1 MRPSSFHS
9 NLQCRQFQILRRGPL
24 PIKAILV
31 RFAYTNFPD
40 AISYTLTEARRGYLF
55 RCVVT
60 ASDGRAATSNAQ
72 GFVLVESVD
81 SDSMPVGTADEE
93 EPIED

>member
-1 MRPSSFHS
+1 M
-9 NLQCRQFQILRRGPL
+9 
-24 PIKAILV
+24 
-31 RFAYTNFPD
+31 
-40 AISYTLTEARRGYLF
+40 SYTLTEARRGYLF

-93 EPIED
+93 EPIEDEV

>member
-1 MRPSSFHS
+1 M
-9 NLQCRQFQILRRGPL
+9 
-24 PIKAILV
+24 
-31 RFAYTNFPD
+31 
-40 AISYTLTEARRGYLF
+40 SYTLTEARRGYLF

-60 ASDGRAATSNAQ
+60 ASDGRAAASNAQ